1 MSGDEVVEVVVS
13 YQGLEVKFSG
23 DINEV
28 VRFFLEFLNKMLP
41 TYELV
46 SRLTLTTDLEK
57 LVKGIEDIIAIT
69 PEGLIVII
77 PQELLGEREVIL
89 LHLVKTYIGY
99 QLGKLDLDI
108 MSISDIITITRRK
121 PSSSAARLSELVQMN
136 WVERVGRGEY
146 RITTYGIKSF
156 SEEVLPKI
164 KSFM

>member
-1 MSGDEVVEVVVS
+1 MSEDEVVEVVVM
-13 YQGLEVKFSG
+13 YRGLEVKFSG

-46 SRLTLTTDLEK
+46 SRLTLTIDLEK
-57 LVKGIEDIIAIT
+57 LVTGVEGIIAIT

-77 PQELLGEREVIL
+77 SQELLGEREVIL

-108 MSISDIITITRRK
+108 MSISDIISITSGK

-136 WVERVGRGEY
+136 WVERAGRGEY
-146 RITTYGIKSF
+146 RITTYGIRSF
-156 SEEVLPKI
+156 SEEILPKI
-164 KSFM
+164 KAVM

>member
-1 MSGDEVVEVVVS
+1 MSEDEVVEVVVT
-13 YQGLEVKFSG
+13 YRGLEVKFSG

-46 SRLTLTTDLEK
+46 SRLTLTIDLEK
-57 LVKGIEDIIAIT
+57 LVTGVEGIIAIT

-77 PQELLGEREVIL
+77 SQELLGEREVIL

-108 MSISDIITITRRK
+108 MSISDIISITSGK

-136 WVERVGRGEY
+136 WVERAGRGEY
-146 RITTYGIKSF
+146 RITTYGIKAF
-156 SEEVLPKI
+156 SEEILPKI
-164 KSFM
+164 KAVM

>member
-1 MSGDEVVEVVVS
+1 MSEDEVVEVVVT
-13 YQGLEVKFSG
+13 YRGLEVKFSG

-46 SRLTLTTDLEK
+46 SRLTLTIDLEK
-57 LVKGIEDIIAIT
+57 LVTEVEGIIAIT

-77 PQELLGEREVIL
+77 SQELLGEREVIL

-108 MSISDIITITRRK
+108 MSISDIISITSGK

-136 WVERVGRGEY
+136 WVERAGRGEY

-156 SEEVLPKI
+156 SEEILPKI
-164 KSFM
+164 KAVM

>member
-1 MSGDEVVEVVVS
+1 MSEDEVVEVVVT
-13 YQGLEVKFSG
+13 YRGLEVKFSG

>member
-1 MSGDEVVEVVVS
+1 MSEDEVVEVVVT
-13 YQGLEVKFSG
+13 YRGLEVKFSG

-46 SRLTLTTDLEK
+46 SRLTLTIDLEK
-57 LVKGIEDIIAIT
+57 LVTGVEGIIAIT
-69 PEGLIVII
+69 PEGLIVVIS
-77 PQELLGEREVIL
+77 QELLGEREVIL

-108 MSISDIITITRRK
+108 MSISDIISITSGK

-136 WVERVGRGEY
+136 WVERAGRGEY

-156 SEEVLPKI
+156 SEEILPKI
-164 KSFM
+164 KAVM

>member
-1 MSGDEVVEVVVS
+1 MSGEDTVEVIVT

-23 DINEV
+23 DIDEV

-41 TYELV
+41 NYALV
-46 SRLTLTTDLEK
+46 SRLSLTTDLEK
-57 LVKGIEDIIAIT
+57 LLQEVEGILAIT
-69 PEGLIVII
+69 PEGLIVTFA
-77 PQELLGEREVIL
+77 QELLGEREAIL

-99 QLGKLDLDI
+99 QLGQLDKDF
-108 MSISDIITITRRK
+108 MPISDIISTTRGK
-121 PSSSAARLSELVQMN
+121 PSSSAGRLSELVQMN

-164 KSFM
+164 KALL

>member
-13 YQGLEVKFSG
+13 YRGLEVKFSG

-41 TYELV
+41 TYELA

-108 MSISDIITITRRK
+108 MSISDIITITRGK

-136 WVERVGRGEY
+136 WVERAGRGEY

>member
-1 MSGDEVVEVVVS
+1 MSDEDTVEVVVT
-13 YQGLEVKFSG
+13 YRGLEVKFSG
-23 DINEV
+23 AINEV

-41 TYELV
+41 GYELI

-57 LVKGIEDIIAIT
+57 LVREMEGIIAIT
-69 PEGLIVII
+69 PEGLIVTA

-99 QLGKLDLDI
+99 QLGKLDQDI
-108 MSISDIITITRRK
+108 MSIADIIAITSGK

-146 RITTYGIKSF
+146 RITTYGLKAF
-156 SEEVLPKI
+156 SDEVLPKVQ
-164 KSFM
+164 SVV

>member
-1 MSGDEVVEVVVS
+1 MSEDEVVEVVLT
-13 YQGLEVKFSG
+13 YRGLEVKFSG

-46 SRLTLTTDLEK
+46 SRLTLTIDLEK
-57 LVKGIEDIIAIT
+57 LVTGVEGIIAIT

-77 PQELLGEREVIL
+77 SQELLGEREVIL

-108 MSISDIITITRRK
+108 MSISDIISITSGK

-136 WVERVGRGEY
+136 WVERAGRGEY

-156 SEEVLPKI
+156 SEEILPKI
-164 KSFM
+164 KAVM

>member
-1 MSGDEVVEVVVS
+1 MSEDEVVEVVVT
-13 YQGLEVKFSG
+13 YRGLEVKFSG
-23 DINEV
+23 GINEV

-46 SRLTLTTDLEK
+46 SRLTLTIDLEK
-57 LVKGIEDIIAIT
+57 LVTGVEGIIAIT

-77 PQELLGEREVIL
+77 SQELLGEREVIL

-108 MSISDIITITRRK
+108 MSISDIISITSGK

-136 WVERVGRGEY
+136 WVERAGRGEY

-156 SEEVLPKI
+156 SEEILPKI
-164 KSFM
+164 KAVM

>member
-1 MSGDEVVEVVVS
+1 MSEDEVVEVVVT
-13 YQGLEVKFSG
+13 YRGLEVKFSG

-46 SRLTLTTDLEK
+46 SRLTLTIDLEK
-57 LVKGIEDIIAIT
+57 LVTGVEGIIAIT

-77 PQELLGEREVIL
+77 SQELLGEREVIL

-108 MSISDIITITRRK
+108 MSISDIISITSGK

-136 WVERVGRGEY
+136 WVERAGRGEY
-146 RITTYGIKSF
+146 RITTYGMKSF
-156 SEEVLPKI
+156 SEEILPKI
-164 KSFM
+164 KAVM

>member
-1 MSGDEVVEVVVS
+1 MSGDEVVEVVVT
-13 YQGLEVKFSG
+13 YRGLEVKFSG

-41 TYELV
+41 SYELI

-57 LVKGIEDIIAIT
+57 LVREVEGIIAIA
-69 PEGLIVII
+69 PEGLIVTI

-89 LHLVKTYIGY
+89 LHLVKTYVGY
-99 QLGKLDLDI
+99 QLGKLDRDI
-108 MSISDIITITRRK
+108 MSISDIISITSGK

-146 RITTYGIKSF
+146 RITTYGIKAF
-156 SEEVLPKI
+156 SEEALPKI

>member
-1 MSGDEVVEVVVS
+1 MSEDEVVEVVVT
-13 YQGLEVKFSG
+13 YRGLEVKFSG

-46 SRLTLTTDLEK
+46 SRLTLTIDLEK
-57 LVKGIEDIIAIT
+57 LVTGVEGIIAIT

-77 PQELLGEREVIL
+77 SQELLGEREVIL

-108 MSISDIITITRRK
+108 MSISDIISITSGK

-136 WVERVGRGEY
+136 WVERAGRGEY

-156 SEEVLPKI
+156 SEEILPKI
-164 KSFM
+164 KAVM